1 MGFSEVVIIFLLF
14 SSWGFAPACRVKTG
28 IISIRN
34 ETLPFFYNFSWFL
47 TSNFLLFFHSIL
59 LLVKKDN
66 LAPVIYGETQRLMMN
81 PVERPIDLVMLV
93 DDNDTDNFISKRIIE
108 ITKFAKRV
116 EVKNSGKSALD
127 YLAENENNP
136 ENLPNIIF
144 LDINMPV
151 VDGFVFLYE
160 FEKFTELVRT
170 RCKVIILSS
179 SDNKR
184 DIDKIVNNNY
194 VIKFI
199 TKPLTEMTLD
209 EIKLNNIYFH
219 LSQSLLR

>member
-1 MGFSEVVIIFLLF
+1 ME
-14 SSWGFAPACRVKTG
+14 
-28 IISIRN
+28 
-34 ETLPFFYNFSWFL
+34 E
-47 TSNFLLFFHSIL
+47 
-59 LLVKKDN
+59 KKK
-66 LAPVIYGETQRLMMN
+66 
-81 PVERPIDLVMLV
+81 PIDLVLLV

-108 ITKFAKRV
+108 ITRFADQV
-116 EVKNSGKSALD
+116 EVKNSGKAALD
-127 YLAENENNP
+127 YLSENQNNP
-136 ENLPNIIF
+136 EALPNIIF

-160 FEKFTELVRT
+160 FEKFKELVKT

-199 TKPLTEMTLD
+199 TKPLTETALD
-209 EIKLNNIYFH
+209 EIRIANL
-219 LSQSLLR
+219 